1 MLTAVVSWQRGWPE
15 NPERERPLKFAKAQS
30 ASLGTVV
37 LA

>member
-1 MLTAVVSWQRGWPE
+1 LTTRMTWK
-15 NPERERPLKFAKAQS
+15 NERWRPMKFAKAQS